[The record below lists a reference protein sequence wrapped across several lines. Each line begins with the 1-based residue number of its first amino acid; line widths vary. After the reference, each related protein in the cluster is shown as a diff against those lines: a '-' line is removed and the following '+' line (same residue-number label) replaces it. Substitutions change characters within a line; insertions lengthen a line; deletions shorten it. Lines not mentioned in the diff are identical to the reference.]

1 VLIKLLDFVFPSRCG
16 ICDAPGSD
24 ICARCQQGFV
34 LDPHSFTRG
43 ALSGFAITSYSE
55 AVSTLLVSFKEKNQ
69 VALASVIANYMR
81 PLLSLVP
88 AAEGEILLI
97 PAPSRPANFAKRGFQ
112 PTLEI
117 ARSLAKNC
125 PEIQVQNVLVFNR
138 KVVDQ
143 VGLSS
148 MARAGNL
155 AGSMRVNQNISGK
168 ICFILD
174 DVTTTGAT
182 ALEAFRALES
192 AGARVLG
199 LLVFSES

>member
-1 VLIKLLDFVFPSRCG
+1 
-16 ICDAPGSD
+16 
-24 ICARCQQGFV
+24 V

-43 ALSGFAITSYSE
+43 ALSGFASTSYSE

-69 VALASVIANYMR
+69 VALASVIANYMK
-81 PLLSLVP
+81 PLMSLIP
-88 AAEGEILLI
+88 SGEFEILLI

-117 ARSLAKNC
+117 ARSLAKVH
-125 PEIQVQNVLVFNR
+125 PRIRVQNVLVFNR
-138 KVVDQ
+138 QVFDQ
-143 VGLSS
+143 VGLTSI
-148 MARAGNL
+148 ARAGNL

-182 ALEAFRALES
+182 ALEAFRALEL

>member
-1 VLIKLLDFVFPSRCG
+1 MLIKLLDFVFPSRCG

-24 ICARCQQGFV
+24 ICLRCQEGFV

-43 ALSGFAITSYSE
+43 ALRGFAITSYSE
-55 AVSTLLVSFKEKNQ
+55 AVSSLLVSFKEKNQ
-69 VALASVIANYMR
+69 VALASAIANYME
-81 PLLSLVP
+81 PLLSLIP
-88 AAEGEILLI
+88 AGQSKVLLI
-97 PAPSRPANFAKRGFQ
+97 PAPSRPANFAKRGFH
-112 PTLEI
+112 PSLEI
-117 ARSLAKNC
+117 ARSLAKSF

-138 KVVDQ
+138 NVVDQ

-148 MARAGNL
+148 SARSGNL

-182 ALEAFRALES
+182 ALEAFRALEL
-192 AGARVLG
+192 AGAKVLG